1 MSNLAVGKLRE
12 LTKLP
17 VQEVVYELLEGDY
30 SGYRAFCREV
40 GKAGTYAKEL
50 KVMQSMII
58 RMALGQELPP
68 KKFKQ
73 LKRGKKDGV
82 TDYEMVTANLR
93 LYFFKHPV
101 SGKVVVCGGGA
112 NKTQQPQDI
121 ERMRLLKK
129 EFYKNHLASS

>member
-1 MSNLAVGKLRE
+1 MPNLAVSKLRE
-12 LTKLP
+12 LAKLP
-17 VQEVVYELLEGDY
+17 VKAPIYELMEGEY

-40 GKAGTYAKEL
+40 GKAGTYAKGL
-50 KVMQSMII
+50 KVMQSMIVK
-58 RMALGQELPP
+58 MALGQELPP

-73 LKRGKKDGV
+73 LKRDKKDV
-82 TDYEMVTANLR
+82 ITDYEMVTANLR

-129 EFYKNHLASS
+129 ELYKKHAASS